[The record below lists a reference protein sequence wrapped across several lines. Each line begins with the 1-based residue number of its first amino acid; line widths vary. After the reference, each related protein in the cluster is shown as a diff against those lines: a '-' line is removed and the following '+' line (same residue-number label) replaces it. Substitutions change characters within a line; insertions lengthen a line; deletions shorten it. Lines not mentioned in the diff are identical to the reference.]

1 MNYHRKIIGIIAVV
15 LMLGLTSCIDLL
27 NEITINK
34 DKSGTAFVGIKV
46 NGIAGLINLD
56 NDLLD
61 KDVKNS
67 IVRFP
72 SQSASRI
79 EGIEGISK
87 IETYTKLVQGKL
99 GVQFNFKNQKA
110 LNQAYYSLLGEE
122 KKWFYPKMVKV
133 SAHKVKIRNM
143 SPFIKRYFEENDN
156 LLSDNDLLKYLN
168 FTTIIHL
175 PSKVKDDSFKKGKLS
190 KDGQTLSYS
199 INMKK
204 ILEEN
209 AACGNSMKY

>member
-1 MNYHRKIIGIIAVV
+1 MNYHRKIIGIFAIV

-87 IETYTKLVQGKL
+87 VETYTKLVQGKL

-133 SAHKVKIRNM
+133 STHKVKIRNM

-168 FTTIIHL
+168 YTTVIHL
-175 PSKVKDDSFKKGKLS
+175 PSKVKDDSFNKGKLS
-190 KDGQTLSYS
+190 KDGKTLSYS

-204 ILEEN
+204 ILEED